1 MDLTNI
7 SQQMELY
14 KNQEN
19 RKQIS
24 NQLQQIGKNEIQT
37 NSFFT
42 FLNKLMTNTDLR
54 PFIDEYFSEWSDIET
69 TIMFIKLYQ
78 SIENEFK
85 KNGCGTTGEEIIAIV
100 KGLITTPV
108 YRQEIVQEMRRYQ
121 GFDEK
126 QKCLEYV
133 SKKVKAIKKP
143 FDDGIL

>member
-7 SQQMELY
+7 SQQIELY

-19 RKQIS
+19 RKEIS
-24 NQLQQIGKNEIQT
+24 NQLQNLGKKEIEN

-42 FLNKLMTNTDLR
+42 FLNKLMTNNDLR
-54 PFIDEYFSEWSDIET
+54 PYIDEYFGEWSDIET

-85 KNGCGTTGEEIIAIV
+85 KNGCETTGEEIIAIV